1 VTFYHP
7 AAAGLEEKI
16 RQRLQ
21 RLAAADALATGQQPT
36 QE

>member
-21 RLAAADALATGQQPT
+21 RLAQADEEAEPRI
-36 QE
+36 